1 MKHMLNG
8 LAKISMLTNKQLE
21 KQDKRLLKWG
31 VTDVFGKPNAIW
43 GNTGNG
49 HDQSTH
55 DAPIL
60 TAPQQI

>member
-1 MKHMLNG
+1 
-8 LAKISMLTNKQLE
+8 MLTDKQLE

-43 GNTGNG
+43 GNAGNG